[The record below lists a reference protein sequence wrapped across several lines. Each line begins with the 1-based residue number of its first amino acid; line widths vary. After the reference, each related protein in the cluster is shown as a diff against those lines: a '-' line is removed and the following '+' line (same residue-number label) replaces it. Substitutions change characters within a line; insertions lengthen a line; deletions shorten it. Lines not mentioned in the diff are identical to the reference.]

1 MVVVV
6 VVVVVVASVTATAM
20 KLYQTGETNADA
32 AGDDIRQIRQNGITQ
47 LRKRKDKMSKRW

>member
-1 MVVVV
+1 MVV